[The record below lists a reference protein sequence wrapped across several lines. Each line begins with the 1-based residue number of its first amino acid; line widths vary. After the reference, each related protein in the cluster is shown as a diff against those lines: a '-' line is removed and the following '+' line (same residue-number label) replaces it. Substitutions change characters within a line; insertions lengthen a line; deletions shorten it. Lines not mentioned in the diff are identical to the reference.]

1 MKPSDPSR
9 AARDALHEA
18 EARFHTAF
26 EAAPIGMALASIGG
40 RYLQVN
46 RALCALLGREEQ
58 ELLGV
63 NWRDLTH
70 PEDRAAQEVYE
81 RGAIEGDSAAFQME
95 KRYVRPDGSLVW
107 AVMNRALVRDPG
119 GEPLYFIS
127 QVVDISERRTMEARL
142 REREE
147 ATRRI
152 LETAQD
158 AFIGMD
164 AEGRISDWNRH
175 AELTFGWAADEA
187 IGRPLAD
194 LIIPEHLRDQHRR
207 GLARFLETGEARV
220 LNRRLELTAI
230 RRTGEEFPVEI
241 TIWPL
246 ESGGAVRFNAFV
258 HDISR
263 RIQAQE
269 ELSRQAEELQALHE
283 TTLDLIRRLE
293 PTSLLQAILV
303 RAASLMRTEH
313 GYIYV
318 LDEAAGELVVRAGIG
333 AFADYIGYRLRRGQG
348 LAGRVWEAGEPISI
362 NDYHS
367 WEGRRPEFD
376 FIHAAV
382 ALPLR
387 AVTEIVGVL
396 GLTHVEEDRRFDVED
411 IDLLARFARLASL
424 ALDNARLYS
433 SAQQE
438 LHERRRAEKEL
449 ERSADE
455 LRQANEDLLAADE
468 MKTHF
473 VAVTSHELRTPLT
486 SVLGFART
494 LRANWDRLP
503 DEARREQ
510 IALIEEQAARLS
522 RLVEEL
528 LTMSR
533 IDAGAIDVRTGT
545 VDLEAAIRQAVAAF
559 GDQGSRIHVVDTDGA
574 RATAD
579 PDHVQQILVNYLAN
593 AMRHGAPPLRVE
605 THTENGWVEV
615 VVADAGPGVPPEFV
629 PRLFQKFAQ
638 AKESEGGTGL
648 GLSIVRGLAV
658 AQGGDVWYEPGS
670 PGARFG
676 VRLPPA

>member
-1 MKPSDPSR
+1 MKQSDPSR

-26 EAAPIGMALASIGG
+26 QAAPIGMALASLGG

-46 RALCALLGREEQ
+46 PALCELLGHEEQ
-58 ELLGV
+58 EMVGV

-70 PEDRAAQEVYE
+70 PDDIGAQEEYE
-81 RGAIEGDSAAFQME
+81 RSALEGDPATFRME
-95 KRYVRPDGSLVW
+95 KRYLRPDGGIVW
-107 AVMNRALVRDPG
+107 AVTSRALVRDPD

-127 QVVDISERRTMEARL
+127 QVVDISERRGIEARL

-147 ATRRI
+147 ETRRI

-164 AEGRISDWNRH
+164 AEGRVSDWNRQ
-175 AELTFGWAADEA
+175 AELAFGWTVEEA
-187 IGRPLAD
+187 IGRQLAE
-194 LIIPEHLRDQHRR
+194 LIIPERFRDQHRR
-207 GLARFLETGEARV
+207 GLSHFLATGEGKV
-220 LNRRLELTAI
+220 LNRRLELTGL
-230 RRTGEEFPVEI
+230 RRSGEEFPVELS
-241 TIWPL
+241 IWPL
-246 ESGGAVRFNAFV
+246 ASGGAVRFNAFV
-258 HDISR
+258 HDISER
-263 RIQAQE
+263 VQAQD

-318 LDEAAGELVVRAGIG
+318 LEESAGELVVRAGIG
-333 AFADYIGYRLRRGQG
+333 AFADYTGYRLQQGEG

-362 NDYHS
+362 NDYQT
-367 WEGRRPEFD
+367 WEGRRAEFE

-387 AVTEIVGVL
+387 AGTGIVGVL
-396 GLTHVEEDRRFDVED
+396 GLTHVEEERRFDVED
-411 IDLLARFARLASL
+411 IDLLTRFGRLASL
-424 ALDNARLYS
+424 VLDNARLYS

-438 LHERRRAEKEL
+438 LRERRRAEKEL

-494 LRANWDRLP
+494 LRKNWDRLA
-503 DEARREQ
+503 DDARREQ

-533 IDAGAIDVRTGT
+533 IDAGALDVHT
-545 VDLEAAIRQAVAAF
+545 VEVDVEAAIRQAVAAF
-559 GDQGSRIHVVDTDGA
+559 GEDGA
-574 RATAD
+574 RIEVSETNGVRAAAD
-579 PDHVQQILVNYLAN
+579 PDHLQQILVNYLAN
-593 AMRHGAPPLRVE
+593 ALRHGAPPVRVE
-605 THTENGWVEV
+605 ASATNGSVEI
-615 VVADAGPGVPPEFV
+615 VVADAGSGVPPAFV

-638 AKESEGGTGL
+638 ARDSGGGTGL

-658 AQGGDVWYEPGS
+658 ALGGDAWYEPGS

-676 VRLPPA
+676 VRLPAV